1 MRISRIDGA
10 QIDQQKAEKLLKA
23 LSYTEGSSLS
33 LYDFDGEVEMMR
45 FVSEDGELLLSLRNE
60 DGELRPAKRSAEP
73 QLVVDMLHYNTN
85 RVEFTTV

>member
-23 LSYTEGSSLS
+23 LSYTKGSSLS

-45 FVSEDGELLLSLRNE
+45 FVSEGGELLLSLRNE
-60 DGELRPAKRSAEP
+60 DGELRPAKRSAERK
-73 QLVVDMLHYNTN
+73 LVVDLFHYNEN
-85 RVEFTTV
+85 RVEFTTR